1 MKRPAILIGA
11 LAVVAGTLAYWG
23 HTTGA
28 LRIPGLTA
36 PADHAAGKSAQA
48 AKDGKKGSRPPLVV
62 RAVPVAIRPMPVVID
77 AVGSIESEHVV
88 TVRTQVSGVLQQVLV
103 KGGDRVKPG
112 QVLFRIDARTFEA
125 SIAQAKAAIARDE
138 ANLALARA
146 QEARLKPLLER
157 DFITRA
163 EYETAVAN
171 LAALQAQVEVGR
183 ATLELARIQH
193 DHTYI
198 RAPIAGRIGEVTVQA
213 GNFVAPAPAGSMAT
227 PPLVTIN
234 RTNPVSVSFSLPQ
247 QLLEAVRRHQGSGLR
262 VVVMREQ
269 GGEPIGTGR
278 LTFIDNS
285 VNAATGT
292 IAMKATL
299 PNDREQLWPGQ
310 FVAVRLVLA
319 TEPEA
324 IVVPEI
330 AIQPGQQGPFVYVFQ
345 PGEGDAPARAR
356 VQQVRI
362 DRQIGDQVV
371 IATGLKG
378 TERVIT
384 EVPPGLAPNAP
395 VRLAEKGAGK
405 AGRKGENRGESTGE
419 PGAGPA
425 APAGSPGGPAA
436 GGEPKGPASA
446 QSPDT
451 GRK

>member
-28 LRIPGLTA
+28 LRIPGLAA
-36 PADHAAGKSAQA
+36 PADPASAKAAQV
-48 AKDGKKGSRPPLVV
+48 AKDGKKGARPPLVV
-62 RAVPVAIRPMPVVID
+62 RAVPVEIRPMPVVID

-88 TVRTQVSGVLQQVLV
+88 TVRPQVSGVLQQVLV
-103 KGGDRVKPG
+103 KDGDRVKPG

-125 SIAQAKAAIARDE
+125 SIAQAQAAIARDE

-163 EYETAVAN
+163 EYDTAVAN
-171 LAALQAQVEVGR
+171 LSALQAQVEAGR

-193 DHTYI
+193 DHTFI

-213 GNFVAPAPAGSMAT
+213 GNFVAPAPAGSIV

-234 RTNPVSVSFSLPQ
+234 RTNPVNVSFSLPQ

-285 VNAATGT
+285 VNTATGT

-310 FVAVRLVLA
+310 FVAVRLVLT

-356 VQQVRI
+356 VQQIRI

-371 IATGLKG
+371 VAAGLKG

-405 AGRKGENRGESTGE
+405 GGKKGEGRGESAGRPDTG
-419 PGAGPA
+419 PTAAAGH
-425 APAGSPGGPAA
+425 PGGPARD
-436 GGEPKGPASA
+436 GERKVPPPAP
-446 QSPDT
+446 SPDT
-451 GRK
+451 GSK

>member
-11 LAVVAGTLAYWG
+11 LAVVAGALAYWG
-23 HTTGA
+23 QTTGA
-28 LRIPGLTA
+28 LQIPGLAA
-36 PADHAAGKSAQA
+36 PADPAAGKAAQV
-48 AKDGKKGSRPPLVV
+48 AKDGKKGARPPLVV
-62 RAVPVAIRPMPVVID
+62 RAVPVEVRPMPVVID
-77 AVGSIESEHVV
+77 TVGSIESEHIV
-88 TVRTQVSGVLQQVLV
+88 TVRPQVPGVLRQVLV
-103 KGGDRVKPG
+103 KDGDRVKPG
-112 QVLFRIDARTFEA
+112 QVLFRIDSRTFEA
-125 SIAQAKAAIARDE
+125 SIAQAQASVARDE

-163 EYETAVAN
+163 EYDTAVAN
-171 LAALQAQVEVGR
+171 LSALQAQVEAGR
-183 ATLELARIQH
+183 ATLELARIQY

-198 RAPIAGRIGEVTVQA
+198 RAPIAGRIGEITVQA
-213 GNFVAPAPAGSMAT
+213 GNFVAPAPAGSIV

-234 RTNPVSVSFSLPQ
+234 RTNPVSVNFSLPQ
-247 QLLEAVRRHQGSGLR
+247 QLLETVRRHQGAGLR

-285 VNAATGT
+285 VNTATGT
-292 IAMKATL
+292 ITMKATL

-330 AIQPGQQGPFVYVFQ
+330 AIQPGQQGPFVYLFQ

-356 VQQVRI
+356 VQPVRI

-371 IATGLKG
+371 IAAGLKG

-405 AGRKGENRGESTGE
+405 GGRKGESRGESAARPDT
-419 PGAGPA
+419 GPA
-425 APAGSPGGPAA
+425 AAAGHPGGPAA
-436 GGEPKGPASA
+436 GGERKGPPPAP
-446 QSPDT
+446 SPDT
-451 GRK
+451 GSK

>member
-28 LRIPGLTA
+28 LRIPGLAA
-36 PADHAAGKSAQA
+36 PADPASAKAAQV
-48 AKDGKKGSRPPLVV
+48 AKDGKKGARPPLVV
-62 RAVPVAIRPMPVVID
+62 RAVPVEVRPMPVVID
-77 AVGSIESEHVV
+77 TVGSIESEHVV
-88 TVRTQVSGVLQQVLV
+88 TVRPQVPGVLRQVLV
-103 KGGDRVKPG
+103 KDGDRVKPG

-125 SIAQAKAAIARDE
+125 SIAQAQASVARDE

-163 EYETAVAN
+163 EYDTAVAN
-171 LAALQAQVEVGR
+171 LSALQAQVEAGR
-183 ATLELARIQH
+183 ATLELARIQY

-198 RAPIAGRIGEVTVQA
+198 RAPIAGRIGEITVQA
-213 GNFVAPAPAGSMAT
+213 GNFVAPAPAGSIV

-234 RTNPVSVSFSLPQ
+234 RTNPVSVNFSLPQ
-247 QLLEAVRRHQGSGLR
+247 QLLETVRRHQGAGLR

-285 VNAATGT
+285 VNTATGT
-292 IAMKATL
+292 ITMKATL

-345 PGEGDAPARAR
+345 PGEEDAPARAR
-356 VQQVRI
+356 VQPVRI

-371 IATGLKG
+371 IAAGLKG

-405 AGRKGENRGESTGE
+405 GGRKGESRGEAAGRLDT
-419 PGAGPA
+419 GPA
-425 APAGSPGGPAA
+425 AAAGHPGGPAA
-436 GGEPKGPASA
+436 GGERKGPPPAA
-446 QSPDT
+446 SPDT
-451 GRK
+451 GSK